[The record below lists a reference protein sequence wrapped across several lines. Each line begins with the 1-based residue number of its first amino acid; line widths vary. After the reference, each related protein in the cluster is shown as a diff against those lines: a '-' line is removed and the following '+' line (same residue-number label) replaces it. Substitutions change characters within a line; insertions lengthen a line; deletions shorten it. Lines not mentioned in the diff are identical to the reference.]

1 MEAYPVEGKD
11 LFGSDTAIGKEV
23 LTYEE
28 RNVLRYVGG
37 YNYVEGLEEEARA
50 FCAHGEAQE
59 GTGPLFDGFVIGGGG
74 G

>member
-1 MEAYPVEGKD
+1 MLSALK
-11 LFGSDTAIGKEV
+11 K
-23 LTYEE
+23 
-28 RNVLRYVGG
+28 
-37 YNYVEGLEEEARA
+37 